1 MIYRNSYF
9 RKELRQSYTD
19 NKTSTSR
26 KLAFALFS
34 GLISF
39 ALYFLLQTLQESV
52 LSDVVPEIM
61 QPSFFSTIYIYI
73 HIAFFLNVSY
83 FMIYYDYL
91 FLSEIRKNSWYLL
104 VQMNY
109 NPVSMFFSK
118 FFALVF
124 SVVWTYSVGFASMV
138 LLTVFLKYNLILAYM
153 PSLYLSGLID
163 LILITLFTMMISLY
177 TKTVINARYLT
188 LLSAVFIFLLKI
200 VSGFYSILSN
210 RVTMQNINN
219 LSDVNRSGFIPIA
232 LTLMAVSSLICV
244 FKARK
249 TSQYYSSETDDSSIS
264 EGVKVVRL
272 NLKTGKTEPV
282 DRHRRISSNGKQID
296 MIVSV
301 LLIILICTMLIFN
314 VLVVLI
320 NATTPGNEV
329 FIWGVIPYI
338 FKSETMKP
346 DIMLNDLAYFQKI
359 DQSYTITVGRIII
372 FKQDNI
378 VLVERVIQVNEDQ
391 LTVDID
397 YYPSIYQIG
406 AMQQTIPKEAVIGV
420 FVGRNRWLG
429 ALILFA
435 NTIFGRLLFLLVPTI
450 LLFYHRQILYLFG
463 REKIK

>member
-73 HIAFFLNVSY
+73 HIAFILNTAY

-109 NPVSMFFSK
+109 NPVMMFFAK

-124 SVVWTYSVGFASMV
+124 SVVWTYSVGFALMV
-138 LLTVFLKYNLILAYM
+138 LLTVFLKYNLILTYM
-153 PSLYLSGLID
+153 PALYLSGLID

-177 TKTVINARYLT
+177 AKTVINARYLT
-188 LLSAVFIFLLKI
+188 LLSAVFIIIIKI
-200 VSGFYSILSN
+200 LSGFYSILSN

-219 LSDVNRSGFIPIA
+219 LSDINRSGFIPIA
-232 LTLMAVSSLICV
+232 FVLMVVSSLICV

-249 TSQYYSSETDDSSIS
+249 TAQYYSSEEDASSIS
-264 EGVKVVRL
+264 EGVKVMRL
-272 NLKTGKTEPV
+272 SLKTGKMGPI
-282 DRHRRISSNGKQID
+282 DRHRRTAGNSKKID
-296 MIVSV
+296 MAVSV
-301 LLIILICTMLIFN
+301 LLIILIFSMLIFN

-320 NATTPGNEV
+320 NAATPGNEI
-329 FIWGVIPYI
+329 FICGVIPYI

-359 DQSYTITVGRIII
+359 DQSYNITVNRIII
-372 FKQDNI
+372 FKQDNT
-378 VLVERVIQVNEDQ
+378 VFVERVIQVNEDR

-397 YYPSIYQIG
+397 FYPSIYQIG
-406 AMQQTIPKEAVIGV
+406 YMQQTIPKETVMGV
-420 FVGRNRWLG
+420 FVGRSRWLG

-435 NTIFGRLLFLLVPTI
+435 NTIFGRLLFFLVPAV
-450 LLFYHRQILYLFG
+450 LLFYHRQILYLYH
-463 REKIK
+463 REKAN